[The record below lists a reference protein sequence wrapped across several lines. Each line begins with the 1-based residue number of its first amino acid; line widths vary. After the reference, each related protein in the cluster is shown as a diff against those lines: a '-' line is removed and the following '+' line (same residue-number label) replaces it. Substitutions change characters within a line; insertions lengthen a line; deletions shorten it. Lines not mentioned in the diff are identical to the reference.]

1 MSKNQHLFQ
10 WLQAKFA
17 RKPKL
22 VILGG
27 ANSETLN
34 YYVESGFKNVTIA
47 GQVTKLKLTED
58 TAGKR
63 WFTVGDDFSFAGYSV

>member
-10 WLQAKFA
+10 WLQAKFV

-22 VILGG
+22 VIQSG
-27 ANSETLN
+27 ANSETPN
-34 YYVESGFKNVTIA
+34 YYVESGFEKVTIA

-58 TAGKR
+58 TAGER